1 MASEFR
7 RESVLK
13 LLLNRENPRHTP
25 KENQADIIEHLVVGE
40 EVYNLARHLSQNG
53 FNPLEVTAVFRDD
66 DGNLVVAEGNR
77 RICAAQLINDPNKA
91 PSTVRTRF
99 RSLAAEARADVT
111 KVMVREFPDY
121 ETARPWLQILHDG
134 EQDGVGRRQW
144 SPTQKSRATM
154 RKSTDALA
162 VALLDHAEAAGWIT
176 SGDRQ
181 GILLSTVTRY
191 LANPEVRAALGLA
204 SAATSPEI
212 EAYGERTRF
221 EATARRFLGDIRSGA
236 LSSRSKSGDWRD
248 YARKLEGEY
257 GTVVPSASRWRPTD
271 PPAKLVGD
279 KAKPAVHR
287 SAKVRLAT
295 PDTSRIPLSKDVA
308 DALNALGSH
317 KLSSLYRSLT
327 ALRLDEHPALLTIG
341 AWVFLETLTAKHGR
355 PDGTKFAAYL
365 NNKVASG
372 FGRLAWK
379 SKRIALEYIEDHGN
393 VEKHD
398 PSFSLLDASNLYNH
412 FLTLDDLL
420 AKLVSECPR

>member
-7 RESVLK
+7 QEPVLK

-25 KENQADIIEHLVVGE
+25 KENQAEIIEHLVDGE

-53 FNPLEVTAVFRDD
+53 FNPLEVTAVFRDE

-77 RICAAQLINDPNKA
+77 RICAAQLISDPNKA
-91 PSTVRTRF
+91 PPGVRAKF
-99 RSLAAEARADVT
+99 NGLAAQRRADVN

-162 VALLDHAEAAGWIT
+162 VALLDHAQVAEWIT
-176 SGDRQ
+176 AEDRR

-204 SAATSPEI
+204 SAATDSEI
-212 EAYGERTRF
+212 EAYGDRSRF
-221 EATARRFLGDIRSGA
+221 ETTARRFLGDIQSGT
-236 LSSRSKSGDWRD
+236 LSSRSKGKDWRD
-248 YARKLEGEY
+248 YAKVLEEEY
-257 GTVVPSASRWRPTD
+257 GTVVPSGSPWRPINPD
-271 PPAKLVGD
+271 AKPVAGT
-279 KAKPAVHR
+279 ARPAVHR
-287 SAKVRLAT
+287 PAKARLAT
-295 PDTSRIPLSKDVA
+295 PDTSRIPISKDLV

-327 ALRLDEHPALLTIG
+327 TLRLDEHPALLTIG
-341 AWVFLETLTAKHGR
+341 AWVFLETLTARHGR

-365 NNKVASG
+365 NNKVASAY
-372 FGRLAWK
+372 GRLPWK

-412 FLTLDDLL
+412 FLTMDDLL
-420 AKLVSECPR
+420 VKLVSECRR